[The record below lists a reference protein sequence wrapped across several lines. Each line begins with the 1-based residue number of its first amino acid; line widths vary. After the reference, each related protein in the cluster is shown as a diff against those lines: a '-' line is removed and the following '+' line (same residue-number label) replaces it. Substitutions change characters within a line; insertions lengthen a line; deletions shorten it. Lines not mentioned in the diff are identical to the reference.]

1 MNPYYF
7 WGYIMEPVHYLLM
20 KANTMVNQQILSRA
34 AEIGLTPG
42 QPKVLECLMTHEG
55 CDQKT
60 ISAYCEIKPSTTG
73 NILSGM
79 ERKGLIERRQT
90 DGNRR
95 SLYVY
100 LTERGRETAVKMA
113 AIFSQAD
120 ALALQGMNAAD
131 IAQLK
136 ALLKQI
142 MGTMESKRREG
153 KRFDHEYE

>member
-1 MNPYYF
+1 
-7 WGYIMEPVHYLLM
+7 MEPVHYLLM
-20 KANTMVNQQILSRA
+20 RAHTMVNQRILARA
-34 AEIGLTPG
+34 SEIGLTPG

-60 ISAYCEIKPSTTG
+60 ISEYCEIQPSTTG

-79 ERKGLIERRQT
+79 EKKGLIERRQI

-100 LTERGRETAVKMA
+100 LTEQGRKAASEMA

-120 ALALQGMNAAD
+120 AWALRDMDPQAA
-131 IAQLK
+131 AQLK
-136 ALLKQI
+136 ELLQQI
-142 MGTMESKRREG
+142 IGTMEADQRKE
-153 KRFDHEYE
+153 KRFDNETE